1 MRYEDEQLKLFCPEE
16 TRTADSAAILWN
28 KVKGARQYRVF
39 LDGAEVGR
47 TEHTD
52 FTLRGLK
59 SGRGY
64 EIEAA
69 AEDENGR
76 LAQDTLHIA
85 LQEKGEELTI
95 TSFGAVGD
103 GRTVN
108 TSFIQKAIDAC
119 PAGGTVR
126 IPAGTFVTG
135 ALFLKSDMTL
145 FLEEGS
151 RLLGSGC
158 LEDFP
163 LKKYRF
169 EGWKPCAMPA

>member
-69 AEDENGR
+69 AEDE
-76 LAQDTLHIA
+76 LSLIHI
-85 LQEKGEELTI
+85 
-95 TSFGAVGD
+95 
-103 GRTVN
+103 
-108 TSFIQKAIDAC
+108 
-119 PAGGTVR
+119 
-126 IPAGTFVTG
+126 
-135 ALFLKSDMTL
+135 
-145 FLEEGS
+145 
-151 RLLGSGC
+151 
-158 LEDFP
+158 
-163 LKKYRF
+163 
-169 EGWKPCAMPA
+169 

>member
-76 LAQDTLHIA
+76 LAQDTLHIT

-103 GRTVN
+103 GRLRR
-108 TSFIQKAIDAC
+108 
-119 PAGGTVR
+119 AG
-126 IPAGTFVTG
+126 
-135 ALFLKSDMTL
+135 
-145 FLEEGS
+145 
-151 RLLGSGC
+151 
-158 LEDFP
+158 
-163 LKKYRF
+163 
-169 EGWKPCAMPA
+169 MPPDLA

>member
-16 TRTADSAAILWN
+16 TRTADSAAVLWN

-64 EIEAA
+64 EIEAS

-76 LAQDTLHIA
+76 LAQDTLHIT

-108 TSFIQKAIDAC
+108 TCLLYTSTECADG
-119 PAGGTVR
+119 AGCR
-126 IPAGTFVTG
+126 TG
-135 ALFLKSDMTL
+135 
-145 FLEEGS
+145 G
-151 RLLGSGC
+151 
-158 LEDFP
+158 
-163 LKKYRF
+163 
-169 EGWKPCAMPA
+169 

>member
-16 TRTADSAAILWN
+16 TRTADSAAVLWN

-95 TSFGAVGD
+95 TSFDEGD
-103 GRTVN
+103 GCKHFFHPESDRCLSGRGN
-108 TSFIQKAIDAC
+108 GADS
-119 PAGGTVR
+119 GGNLCDGRAV
-126 IPAGTFVTG
+126 F
-135 ALFLKSDMTL
+135 
-145 FLEEGS
+145 EE
-151 RLLGSGC
+151 
-158 LEDFP
+158 
-163 LKKYRF
+163 
-169 EGWKPCAMPA
+169 